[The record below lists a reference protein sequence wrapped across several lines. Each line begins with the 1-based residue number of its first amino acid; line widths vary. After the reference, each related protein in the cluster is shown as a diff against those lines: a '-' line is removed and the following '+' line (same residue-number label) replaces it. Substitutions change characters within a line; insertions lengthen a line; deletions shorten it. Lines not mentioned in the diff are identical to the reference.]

1 MKITNI
7 SKGPKSIWS
16 ASRKAMVYIP
26 AGATVGVEIDD
37 AERKAA
43 NPEWFSF
50 ERVEKPAETEH
61 VAPDVSENEPNLDA
75 SVRPRGRPRKDA
87 A

>member
-16 ASRKAMVYIP
+16 ARAKAMIYIP
-26 AGATVGVEIDD
+26 AGATVELDIDD
-37 AERKAA
+37 AELDAA

-50 ERVEKPAETEH
+50 ERVKKPAETEH
-61 VAPDVSENEPNLDA
+61 VAPDVSENEPNLDM
-75 SVRPRGRPRKDA
+75 SPRPRGRPRKEA
-87 A
+87 